1 MAMSLSWLVCSEKF
15 FLLILCL
22 VVTLSSSASLSYV
35 AAQDLD
41 FSYDNFENITN
52 LISFGDVQIHPE
64 FLQLNTA
71 QVAAIGR
78 VLYSERVQFQDP
90 SSKKIASFNTFFTFS
105 VNSSISSSSDGL
117 AFIIVGSNT
126 NPLDGLSGQDTGGFG
141 GEAIGLLDAS
151 DDGSLSNHVFAV
163 EIDTF
168 KNTDLQDPS
177 WSHVG
182 VDVNNLQSIRTFD
195 FCPTCIPSYFA
206 NQGKF
211 GAWIVYTA
219 GTETLQVAVHLYNE
233 TVNVSI
239 PPSFQIVISN
249 FTLSDVL
256 VDDGYMY
263 VGFSSAT
270 GAYMESHYVHSWN
283 FSTSGLSMQLSTP
296 SGGTAAPT
304 AMLRNAKKKRTL
316 VWVLLGIFGAT
327 LLVAAGVLAAIF
339 FFFKKKSSRGPQE
352 VQLSNQA
359 KYEEFLDGPR
369 IFSYKELSIAT
380 RGFHQEEML
389 GCGGFGSVYKGTLRD
404 GALVAVK
411 KIAENSDKGER
422 EFFAEVSII
431 SRTRHYNLVK
441 LQGWCCERGQLMLV
455 YDYMPNRSLDK
466 FLFHDESEMI
476 LNAVELTWDL
486 RKDILIGVA
495 SALTYLHEGWEQCV
509 VHRDVKPSNVML
521 DEHFNPHLGDFGLAR
536 VIARTKN
543 AKTTMMAGTR
553 GYMAPELIITGKAS
567 TKTDVFS
574 YGALILAVICGR
586 SPLNPR
592 VSNIE
597 ESPLLLDDVW
607 RCYEN
612 GELLNVVDVRLVNN
626 FDKEQVSTI
635 LLLGLVCSHPDP
647 DARPTMGYVCQV
659 LKGNSSLPPLP
670 LQKPTASYSHITNEY
685 WDQIITSG
693 NSENS
698 VSKLL

>member
-22 VVTLSSSASLSYV
+22 VVTLSSSAFLSYV

-41 FSYDNFENITN
+41 FSYENFENITN

-90 SSKKIASFNTFFTFS
+90 SSKKFASFHTFFTFS

-126 NPLDGLSGQDTGGFG
+126 NPLEGLSGQDTGGFG

-151 DDGSLSNHVFAV
+151 DDGSPSNHVFAV
-163 EIDTF
+163 EIDTY

-182 VDVNNLQSIRTFD
+182 VDVNSLLSIRTFD

-206 NQGKF
+206 NHGKF

-219 GTETLQVAVHLYNE
+219 GNETLQVAVHLYNE

-270 GAYMESHYVHSWN
+270 GAYSESHYVHSWN
-283 FSTSGLSMQLSTP
+283 FSTSGLSMQSTP
-296 SGGTAAPT
+296 SGGTPAPT

-316 VWVLLGIFGAT
+316 VWVLSGIFGAM
-327 LLVAAGVLAAIF
+327 LFVAAGVLAAIF
-339 FFFKKKSSRGPQE
+339 FFLKKKPSRGPQE
-352 VQLSNQA
+352 VHVSNEA
-359 KYEEFLDGPR
+359 KYKEFLDGPR

-380 RGFHQEEML
+380 RGFHQDEML

-411 KIAENSDKGER
+411 KIAENSDQGER

-466 FLFHDESEMI
+466 FLFHDKSEMI
-476 LNAVELTWDL
+476 LM
-486 RKDILIGVA
+486 R
-495 SALTYLHEGWEQCV
+495 
-509 VHRDVKPSNVML
+509 SNS
-521 DEHFNPHLGDFGLAR
+521 LG
-536 VIARTKN
+536 IC
-543 AKTTMMAGTR
+543 AKT
-553 GYMAPELIITGKAS
+553 
-567 TKTDVFS
+567 F
-574 YGALILAVICGR
+574 
-586 SPLNPR
+586 
-592 VSNIE
+592 
-597 ESPLLLDDVW
+597 
-607 RCYEN
+607 
-612 GELLNVVDVRLVNN
+612 
-626 FDKEQVSTI
+626 
-635 LLLGLVCSHPDP
+635 
-647 DARPTMGYVCQV
+647 
-659 LKGNSSLPPLP
+659 
-670 LQKPTASYSHITNEY
+670 
-685 WDQIITSG
+685 
-693 NSENS
+693 
-698 VSKLL
+698 

>member
-22 VVTLSSSASLSYV
+22 VVTLSSSAFLSYI

-41 FSYDNFENITN
+41 FSYENFENITN

-90 SSKKIASFNTFFTFS
+90 SSKKFASFNTFFTFS

-126 NPLDGLSGQDTGGFG
+126 NPLEGLSGQDTGGFG

-151 DDGSLSNHVFAV
+151 DDGSPSNHVFAV
-163 EIDTF
+163 ETDTY

-182 VDVNNLQSIRTFD
+182 VDVNSLLSIRTFD

-219 GTETLQVAVHLYNE
+219 GNETLQVAVHLYNE

-270 GAYMESHYVHSWN
+270 GAYLESHYVHSWN
-283 FSTSGLSMQLSTP
+283 FSTSGLSTQLSTP
-296 SGGTAAPT
+296 SGGTPAPT

-316 VWVLLGIFGAT
+316 VWVLSGIFGAM
-327 LLVAAGVLAAIF
+327 LFVAAGVLAAIF
-339 FFFKKKSSRGPQE
+339 FFLKKKPSRGPQE
-352 VQLSNQA
+352 VHVSNEA
-359 KYEEFLDGPR
+359 KYKEFLDGPR

-380 RGFHQEEML
+380 RGFHQDEML

-411 KIAENSDKGER
+411 KIAENSDQGER

-431 SRTRHYNLVK
+431 SRTRHHHLVK
-441 LQGWCCERGQLMLV
+441 LRGWCCERGQLMLV

-486 RKDILIGVA
+486 RKNILIGVA
-495 SALTYLHEGWEQCV
+495 SALTYLHEEWEQCV

-521 DEHFNPHLGDFGLAR
+521 DEHFSPRLGDFGLAR

-586 SPLNPR
+586 SPLNPQ

-597 ESPLLLDDVW
+597 EPLLLLDDVW

-670 LQKPTASYSHITNEY
+670 LQKPTASYSHIMNEY

-693 NSENS
+693 NSEND

>member
-1 MAMSLSWLVCSEKF
+1 
-15 FLLILCL
+15 
-22 VVTLSSSASLSYV
+22 
-35 AAQDLD
+35 
-41 FSYDNFENITN
+41 
-52 LISFGDVQIHPE
+52 
-64 FLQLNTA
+64 
-71 QVAAIGR
+71 
-78 VLYSERVQFQDP
+78 
-90 SSKKIASFNTFFTFS
+90 
-105 VNSSISSSSDGL
+105 
-117 AFIIVGSNT
+117 
-126 NPLDGLSGQDTGGFG
+126 
-141 GEAIGLLDAS
+141 
-151 DDGSLSNHVFAV
+151 
-163 EIDTF
+163 
-168 KNTDLQDPS
+168 
-177 WSHVG
+177 
-182 VDVNNLQSIRTFD
+182 
-195 FCPTCIPSYFA
+195 
-206 NQGKF
+206 
-211 GAWIVYTA
+211 
-219 GTETLQVAVHLYNE
+219 
-233 TVNVSI
+233 
-239 PPSFQIVISN
+239 
-249 FTLSDVL
+249 
-256 VDDGYMY
+256 
-263 VGFSSAT
+263 
-270 GAYMESHYVHSWN
+270 
-283 FSTSGLSMQLSTP
+283 
-296 SGGTAAPT
+296 
-304 AMLRNAKKKRTL
+304 MLRNAKKKRTL
-316 VWVLLGIFGAT
+316 VWVLLGIFGAI

-411 KIAENSDKGER
+411 KIAENSDQGER

-466 FLFHDESEMI
+466 FLFHDKSEMI

-521 DEHFNPHLGDFGLAR
+521 DEHFNPRLGDFGLAR

-607 RCYEN
+607 RCYES